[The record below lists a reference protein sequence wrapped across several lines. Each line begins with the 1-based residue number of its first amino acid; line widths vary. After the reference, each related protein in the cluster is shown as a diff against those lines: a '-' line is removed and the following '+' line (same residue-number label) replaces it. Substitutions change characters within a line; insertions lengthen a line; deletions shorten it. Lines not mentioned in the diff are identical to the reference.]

1 MAAKTT
7 VPLTT
12 SQRLGEKVSNPD
24 SFQRSRRWSI
34 VTLATSIMARKVNAK
49 KPTTYRLGRKLSA
62 VSIAIP
68 QTTSPTQTF
77 VRRKR
82 YHELK

>member
-1 MAAKTT
+1 M
-7 VPLTT
+7 
-12 SQRLGEKVSNPD
+12 
-24 SFQRSRRWSI
+24 
-34 VTLATSIMARKVNAK
+34 VTLATSIMERKVNAK

-68 QTTSPTQTF
+68 HTTSPTQTF